1 MSFCTLALAFLFLL
15 CGLPLPIPP
24 LNRIFSFSDPVSF
37 KEINYLPLRIRLF
50 LNATRRTQKLTV
62 ILNTVQLF
70 FRTSCFFKSQN
81 VMANGYYGIETLYQ
95 T

>member
-50 LNATRRTQKLTV
+50 LNATRRT
-62 ILNTVQLF
+62 
-70 FRTSCFFKSQN
+70 
-81 VMANGYYGIETLYQ
+81 
-95 T
+95 